1 MLRARLEVCHKL
13 KKTLGEI
20 DAIPHAELML
30 HVALLITKGEE
41 RKRAME
47 KGRKGR

>member
-1 MLRARLEVCHKL
+1 MLRARLEVSHKL

-30 HVALLITKGEE
+30 HIALLNLKAEE
-41 RKRAME
+41 RERALK
-47 KGRKGR
+47 KGRKK